1 MSEAKNYEVESLRF
15 VFTQQGDPF
24 EGRLRAMAPELEPYT
39 AEVKL
44 ASSVSRNR
52 YAKGAAEDC
61 GMDQKELKRALNAL
75 CSLREEEVEAA
86 RETERERTAERSE
99 EKPEAGDEE
108 IEALIENTGALKR
121 LVDEATRIHGVVGE
135 TARSSSSP
143 STHSERSSRRY
154 PMASP

>member
-1 MSEAKNYEVESLRF
+1 
-15 VFTQQGDPF
+15 
-24 EGRLRAMAPELEPYT
+24 MAPELVPYT

-52 YAKGAAEDC
+52 YAKEAADFC
-61 GMDQKELKRALNAL
+61 GMDQKELQRALNAL

-99 EKPEAGDEE
+99 EISEAGSEE
-108 IEALIENTGALKR
+108 IEALIESTGVLKR

-135 TARSSSSP
+135 TAP
-143 STHSERSSRRY
+143 LKLL
-154 PMASP
+154 ALNAFGA